1 MSVIALAA
9 RVCWPPVAAMVRS
22 CCHGKDVMSRKACA
36 EGRCAAQQDER
47 YPHLKVGRE
56 TAMAWARRK
65 QKDEP
70 SPSKDVAH
78 AVSLTATST
87 RSRTC
92 NYETKACDKIKK
104 KSCKEG
110 CKQLAKGAMRTSPLR
125 HPGQGTQRPAGCQ
138 FTRLEADIPPTEAV
152 ASALEFGRPESWGPE
167 LDADPIQDF
176 SETIAAKSEQEANNK
191 TTEHSWSS
199 SPECGNS
206 SSGGNPVK
214 LEPIAVDSDRDWYQS
229 DGERSGAERL
239 AHDK

>member
-1 MSVIALAA
+1 MRVIALAA
-9 RVCWPPVAAMVRS
+9 RVCWPPVAAMVQS
-22 CCHGKDVMSRKACA
+22 CCHGNDVMSRKACA

-87 RSRTC
+87 RSRAC

-125 HPGQGTQRPAGCQ
+125 HPGQGTQRPAGCP

-152 ASALEFGRPESWGPE
+152 ASALEFGRPGSGGPE
-167 LDADPIQDF
+167 LDADPIQDC
-176 SETIAAKSEQEANNK
+176 SETTTAKSKQEASNK
-191 TTEHSWSS
+191 TTKHSCSS

-206 SSGGNPVK
+206 SS
-214 LEPIAVDSDRDWYQS
+214 
-229 DGERSGAERL
+229 
-239 AHDK
+239 